1 MKSYNMQ
8 ALRGDTNYTDDHFQQ
23 DMEDAGYYIP
33 DAYKYTPR
41 VSTHV
46 MDLIHTKSLQDLQG
60 VTNPETGSKYT
71 ADEASQE
78 AGALRTQARK
88 QFDSLLATK

>member
-8 ALRGDTNYTDDHFQQ
+8 ALRGDTDYTDDHFQQ
-23 DMEDAGYYIP
+23 DMQDAGIYIP

-46 MDLIHTKSLQDLQG
+46 MDQIYKDSCQGLQS
-60 VTNPETGSKYT
+60 VTNPATGHPYT
-71 ADEASQE
+71 PEEARQE
-78 AGALRTQARK
+78 ADQLRTQSQS
-88 QFDSLLATK
+88 QFKELMA